1 MTTTA
6 GTISGDGP
14 PADGSRYD
22 AIVVGAGHNGLIAA
36 GYLAKAGKKVLVLE
50 RRSIIGGA
58 TVTEEW
64 FPGYHLSTC
73 SYVCNLLL
81 PEVIADLELERHGYD
96 VRPFD
101 PHYFVPFP
109 DGSYFMSFLDGRKT
123 REQIAKFSQRD
134 VAGYDAYWAMW
145 DRILERMRPLLLQP
159 APTWDQ
165 IEARFS
171 GPQGQED
178 WRTLTR
184 KSIAELL
191 DEYFESEQIK
201 APLSTGGVIGVNA
214 GPMTPGTAYVK
225 YHHLIG
231 SIGGHQGA
239 WGFVRGGMGSI
250 PKAIAAFDREHGVEI
265 ATDSEVAEIEIQDG
279 SATGVRTVDGRRYRA
294 DIVLSNADPT
304 RTFLGMVGESHLPA
318 EFADG
323 READQGQGLGGQGAD
338 GPRRAAQLHRHAGDR
353 RRPAA
358 HRRHRHQPLGRLPRD
373 RLGRLQARPSQP
385 PPVHGLLHPDRD
397 RGRPHPARQAHHE
410 PLRAVRAV
418 RSGRGHLGRA
428 PGRDRRQHHRHA
440 RHVRA
445 EHPER
450 DRAHG
455 GARPARHRAHHRHHR
470 RQHLP
475 RRDPAGPDVRLPAR
489 PGLQRLPH
497 PGRPPLSLRLRRLAG
512 RRGLRRAGPQLRA
525 RGAPRSRQQSIV
537 GAQPPPTR
545 SGELL
550 TDRASTSS
558 AEPASSTRPACVPP
572 RS

>member
-1 MTTTA
+1 MTATA
-6 GTISGDGP
+6 GTTSGDAA

-50 RRSIIGGA
+50 RRSIVGGA

-64 FPGYHLSTC
+64 FPGYQLSTC

-81 PEVIADLELERHGYD
+81 PEVIEDLELERHGYE

-101 PHYFVPFP
+101 PQYFVPFP

-134 VAGYDAYWAMW
+134 VVGYDAYWAMW

-171 GPQGQED
+171 GPQGEED

-250 PKAIAAFDREHGVEI
+250 PKAIAAFDRQHGVEI

-279 SATGVRTVDGRRYRA
+279 TATGVRTVDGRRYLA
-294 DIVLSNADPT
+294 DIILSNADPN

-318 EFADG
+318 AFAEG
-323 READQGQGLGGQGAD
+323 VKRIKVKGSVVKVLMALGELPNFTAMPGTTV
-338 GPRRAAQLHRHAGDR
+338 GPQHTGGIVINPSLEYLETAWDDCKRGHPS
-353 RRPAA
+353 RRPFMDCYIQTATESGLTPPGKHTMSLFVQYA
-358 HRRHRHQPLGRLPRD
+358 PYDLAEGTWDERRDEIGANIIDTLAMFAPNIPNAIEHIEVLGPPDIERIIGITGGNIFHGEILPD
-373 RLGRLQARPSQP
+373 QMFGYRPVPGYSDYRT
-385 PPVHGLLHPDRD
+385 PVNCLYLCGSGAWP
-397 RGRPHPARQAHHE
+397 GG
-410 PLRAVRAV
+410 AVF
-418 RSGRGHLGRA
+418 GA
-428 PGRDRRQHHRHA
+428 PGRNCALEALRHLGSN
-440 RHVRA
+440 
-445 EHPER
+445 P
-450 DRAHG
+450 
-455 GARPARHRAHHRHHR
+455 
-470 RQHLP
+470 
-475 RRDPAGPDVRLPAR
+475 
-489 PGLQRLPH
+489 
-497 PGRPPLSLRLRRLAG
+497 S
-512 RRGLRRAGPQLRA
+512 
-525 RGAPRSRQQSIV
+525 
-537 GAQPPPTR
+537 
-545 SGELL
+545 
-550 TDRASTSS
+550 TDRVA
-558 AEPASSTRPACVPP
+558 AD
-572 RS
+572 